1 MQRKTM
7 YDMDEK
13 ELGAFIAQ
21 QQHVVAKLSYE
32 KPGSAEHGFEAGGLE
47 DARQL
52 LAEKRKNL
60 QR

>member
-21 QQHVVAKLSYE
+21 QEHLVAKLSHE
-32 KPGSAEHGFEAGGLE
+32 SPGSAEHDFEAGVLE

-52 LAEKRKNL
+52 LAEKRKKK
-60 QR
+60 Q